1 MGYTVQRK
9 QDALDRN
16 LKFVPIS
23 TTLSPSSGTSQFV
36 SNLYIGTITLSPQPP
51 PGALVSVQGSLDGDN
66 DHLLL
71 AGITLDD
78 GGEVGEYRLNVAIQT
93 KSNREVT
100 SFITVKLSA
109 TLVVSFAER
118 SNRKQETR
126 DILNL
131 LSKGGG
137 AASKV
142 TQESE
147 PVDIQ
152 LLVGPSVSFSVS
164 SVGPPSSRIV
174 HVIARCNIESLM
186 IDRIDLGDGVGH
198 LGKREFPVELQE
210 AEEYCF
216 PFVMAFG
223 GGQEGDHVTFTTT
236 AMVGNG
242 VSSTTAVL
250 LQPKGMAE
258 SGDLRGRHTPAAV
271 NFTLRQ
277 PESRPSANN
286 TVVNLSILNPSNKS
300 MVVGSVFAI
309 EVEVEL
315 KSSATSN
322 KINDLILFLVDEG
335 TEELLPLDSSVSVG
349 KLEVGEKRTV
359 HVRFQG
365 LRVGVVKIPE
375 IQAFSKIEKVSY
387 CSNDEDGA
395 GGGLEVLIIER
406 E

>member
-164 SVGPPSSRIV
+164 SVGPSSSRIV
-174 HVIARCNIESLM
+174 HVIARCNIERLR

-258 SGDLRGRHTPAAV
+258 R
-271 NFTLRQ
+271 
-277 PESRPSANN
+277 
-286 TVVNLSILNPSNKS
+286 
-300 MVVGSVFAI
+300 
-309 EVEVEL
+309 
-315 KSSATSN
+315 
-322 KINDLILFLVDEG
+322 
-335 TEELLPLDSSVSVG
+335 
-349 KLEVGEKRTV
+349 
-359 HVRFQG
+359 
-365 LRVGVVKIPE
+365 
-375 IQAFSKIEKVSY
+375 
-387 CSNDEDGA
+387 
-395 GGGLEVLIIER
+395 
-406 E
+406 